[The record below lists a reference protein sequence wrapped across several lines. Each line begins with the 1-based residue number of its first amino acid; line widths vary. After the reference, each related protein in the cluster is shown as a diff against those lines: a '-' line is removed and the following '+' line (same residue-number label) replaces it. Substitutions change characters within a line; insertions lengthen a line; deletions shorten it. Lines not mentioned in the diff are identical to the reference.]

1 MTKLKGAFRGYMK
14 APTKRSRKRTQDD
27 FPFDGQSKASD
38 LYLLLS
44 SHD

>member
-1 MTKLKGAFRGYMK
+1 MTKLTGAFRGYMEALRK
-14 APTKRSRKRTQDD
+14 KSRKRTKGD

-44 SHD
+44 SRD